1 MWVTVTAE
9 QVKSGRV
16 AEVFGAFAKL
26 GVTAFGGPVAH
37 LGYFRSE
44 FVDRRRWLD
53 DRTYGEYVALAQF
66 LPGPASSQVG
76 MALGAHRA
84 GWLGGLAAWTAFTL
98 PSALLMIAFAYGV
111 VALGD
116 VSGAGWLAGLKL
128 VAVAVVV
135 QALWQMANALCPD
148 RPRAGLALGGAAL
161 ALLAPL
167 VLGSAVWGQVGAILV
182 GGLIGTL
189 AFRRDPPAADLGGP
203 LVGRRSGA
211 LLLGGFFLLLV
222 LLPPLASAD
231 GALAVFESFYRAG
244 ALVFGGG
251 HVVLPLLQAETV
263 PTGWV
268 EGDVFLAGYGAA
280 QALPGP
286 LFTFAAYLGTAK
298 EGMPTGLIG
307 GLVAL
312 VAVFLP
318 GALLIFGVL
327 PFWQTLRRK
336 PAMAGAV
343 TGANAAVVGVLLA
356 ALYDPLWT
364 GTVRGTED
372 FVFLLGALALLMLV
386 KMPPWAVVALGA
398 LAGWALL

>member
-1 MWVTVTAE
+1 MTEERA
-9 QVKSGRV
+9 KRGR
-16 AEVFGAFAKL
+16 AGEVFTAFAKL

-37 LGYFRSE
+37 LGYFRTE
-44 FVDRRRWLD
+44 FVQRRRWLD

-116 VSGAGWLAGLKL
+116 VSGAGWLTGLKL

-135 QALWQMANALCPD
+135 QALWQMANSLCPD

-161 ALLAPL
+161 ALLAP
-167 VLGSAVWGQVGAILV
+167 VFFGSAVWGQVGAILL
-182 GGLIGTL
+182 GGMIGAV
-189 AFRRDPPAADLGGP
+189 AFRRDASNADYGG
-203 LVGRRSGA
+203 LAVGRGFGA
-211 LLLGGFFLLLV
+211 LLLGSFFVLLV

-231 GALAVFESFYRAG
+231 GTLAVFDSFYRAG

-268 EGDVFLAGYGAA
+268 EPDLFLAGYGAA

-286 LFTFAAYLGTAK
+286 LFTFAAYLGAAK
-298 EGMPTGLIG
+298 EGAPSGLLG
-307 GLVAL
+307 GAIAL
-312 VAVFLP
+312 IAVFLP

-343 TGANAAVVGVLLA
+343 TGANAAVVGILLA

-364 GTVRGTED
+364 GTVTAVEN
-372 FVFLLGALALLMLV
+372 FVFLLAALALLMLV
-386 KMPPWAVVALGA
+386 KVPPWAVVAAGA

>member
-1 MWVTVTAE
+1 MTATAE
-9 QVKSGRV
+9 QAKSGR
-16 AEVFGAFAKL
+16 AGEVFVAFAKL

-44 FVDRRRWLD
+44 FVERRRWLD

-84 GWLGGLAAWTAFTL
+84 GWVGGLAAWTAFTL

-135 QALWQMANALCPD
+135 QALWQMATSLCPD
-148 RPRAGLALGGAAL
+148 RQRAGLALGGAAL

-167 VLGSAVWGQVGAILV
+167 YLGSAVWGQVGAILV
-182 GGLIGTL
+182 GGLVGAV
-189 AFRRDPPAADLGGP
+189 AFRRDPPTARQDGLV
-203 LVGRRSGA
+203 VGRPTGA
-211 LLLGGFFLLLV
+211 LLLGSFFVLLI
-222 LLPPLASAD
+222 LLPPLASTD
-231 GALAVFESFYRAG
+231 GVLAVFDSFYRAG

-268 EGDVFLAGYGAA
+268 ESDIFLAGYGAA

-298 EGMPTGLIG
+298 EGLPAGLLGGLI
-307 GLVAL
+307 AL
-312 VAVFLP
+312 VAIFLP

-327 PFWQTLRRK
+327 PFWHTLRRK
-336 PAMAGAV
+336 PVMAGVV
-343 TGANAAVVGVLLA
+343 TGANAAVVGILLA
-356 ALYDPLWT
+356 ALYDPLWV
-364 GTVRGTED
+364 GTVRGTVD
-372 FVFLLGALALLMLV
+372 FVFLLAALTLLLLV

-398 LAGWALL
+398 LAGWVLL

>member
-1 MWVTVTAE
+1 MA
-9 QVKSGRV
+9 GLG
-16 AEVFGAFAKL
+16 EVFAAFAKL

-44 FVDRRRWLD
+44 FVERRGWLD

-111 VALGD
+111 VVLGD
-116 VSGAGWLAGLKL
+116 VRGAGWLHGLKL
-128 VAVAVVV
+128 VAVAVVI
-135 QALWQMANALCPD
+135 QALWQMANNLCPD
-148 RPRAGLALGGAAL
+148 RPRAALALGAAGV
-161 ALLAPL
+161 ALLVP
-167 VLGSAVWGQVGAILV
+167 SVWGQVGAI
-182 GGLIGTL
+182 GL
-189 AFRRDPPAADLGGP
+189 
-203 LVGRRSGA
+203 GA
-211 LLLGGFFLLLV
+211 LLGAAAFARPLPEGAQDGLKVSRAGGALMLAAFFVLLLAV
-222 LLPPLASAD
+222 PPLASGVD
-231 GALAVFESFYRAG
+231 GPLALFDAFYRAG

-263 PTGWV
+263 PRGWL
-268 EGDVFLAGYGAA
+268 DADLFLAGYGAA

-286 LFTFAAYLGTAK
+286 LFTFGAYLGAAK
-298 EGMPTGLIG
+298 AGDPTGVLG
-307 GLVAL
+307 GLIAL

-327 PFWQTLRRK
+327 PFWRRLRERRRV
-336 PAMAGAV
+336 AGGV
-343 TGANAAVVGVLLA
+343 TGANAAVVGILLA

-364 GTVRGTED
+364 GSVGGALD
-372 FVFLLGALALLMLV
+372 FVFVLAALGLLMLLRT
-386 KMPPWAVVALGA
+386 PPWAVVGLGA
-398 LAGWALL
+398 LGGAVLL

>member
-1 MWVTVTAE
+1 MEAE
-9 QVKSGRV
+9 QAKSGG
-16 AEVFGAFAKL
+16 AGEVFAAFAKL

-44 FVDRRRWLD
+44 FVERRGWLD

-116 VSGAGWLAGLKL
+116 LSAAGWLPGLKL
-128 VAVAVVV
+128 VAVAVVI

-148 RPRAGLALGGAAL
+148 RPRAALALGSAAL

-167 VLGSAVWGQVGAILV
+167 LVGSAVLGQVGAILL
-182 GGLIGTL
+182 GGLIGAV
-189 AFRRDPPAADLGGP
+189 AFRREAPAADYGG
-203 LVGRRSGA
+203 LAVGRTTGA
-211 LLLGGFFLLLV
+211 LLLAAFFVLLLLV
-222 LLPPLASAD
+222 PPLTAALAD
-231 GALAVFESFYRAG
+231 GPLAVFDSFYRAG

-268 EGDVFLAGYGAA
+268 ERDIFLAGYGAA

-286 LFTFAAYLGTAK
+286 LFTFAAYLGAAK
-298 EGMPTGLIG
+298 EGAPSGLLG

-312 VAVFLP
+312 AAVFLP

-327 PFWQTLRRK
+327 PFWQSLRRK

-343 TGANAAVVGVLLA
+343 TGANAAVVGILLA

-364 GTVRGTED
+364 ATVIGAED
-372 FVFLLGALALLMLV
+372 FVFLLAALALLMLV
-386 KMPPWAVVALGA
+386 KTPPWAVVALGA
-398 LAGWALL
+398 LAGWLLL

>member
-1 MWVTVTAE
+1 MEPE
-9 QVKSGRV
+9 QGKSGS
-16 AEVFGAFAKL
+16 AGEVFAAFAKL

-44 FVDRRRWLD
+44 FVERRGWLD
-53 DRTYGEYVALAQF
+53 DRAYGEYVALAQF

-111 VALGD
+111 VAMGD
-116 VSGAGWLAGLKL
+116 LSGAGWLAGLKL
-128 VAVAVVV
+128 VAVAVVI
-135 QALWQMANALCPD
+135 QALWQMANSLCPD

-167 VLGSAVWGQVGAILV
+167 LFGSAVLGQVGAILL
-182 GGLIGTL
+182 GGLIGAA
-189 AFRRDPPAADLGGP
+189 AFRREAPAAESGG
-203 LVGRRSGA
+203 LAVGRGTGAVLLSAFFA
-211 LLLGGFFLLLV
+211 LLLLV
-222 LLPPLASAD
+222 PPLAAAFAD
-231 GALAVFESFYRAG
+231 GPLAVFDSFYRAG

-268 EGDVFLAGYGAA
+268 DRDVFLAGYGAA

-286 LFTFAAYLGTAK
+286 LFTFAAYLGAAK
-298 EGMPTGLIG
+298 EGAPSGVTGGLI
-307 GLVAL
+307 AL
-312 VAVFLP
+312 AAVFLP

-327 PFWQTLRRK
+327 PFWRSLRRK

-343 TGANAAVVGVLLA
+343 TGANAAVVGILLA

-364 GTVRGTED
+364 ATVAGAQD
-372 FVFLLGALALLMLV
+372 FAFLLAALALLMLV
-386 KMPPWAVVALGA
+386 KTPPWAVVALGA
-398 LAGWALL
+398 LAGWLLL

>member
-1 MWVTVTAE
+1 MEAE
-9 QVKSGRV
+9 QAKSGGV
-16 AEVFGAFAKL
+16 GEVFAAFAKL

-44 FVDRRRWLD
+44 FVERRGWLD

-116 VSGAGWLAGLKL
+116 LSAAGWLAGLKL
-128 VAVAVVV
+128 VAVAVVI

-167 VLGSAVWGQVGAILV
+167 LVGSAVLGQVGAILL
-182 GGLIGTL
+182 GGLIGAV
-189 AFRRDPPAADLGGP
+189 AFRREAPAADYGG
-203 LVGRRSGA
+203 LAVGRATGA
-211 LLLGGFFLLLV
+211 LLLSAFFVLLLLV
-222 LLPPLASAD
+222 PPLTAALAD
-231 GALAVFESFYRAG
+231 GPLAVFDSFYRAG

-268 EGDVFLAGYGAA
+268 ERDIFLAGYGAA

-286 LFTFAAYLGTAK
+286 LFTFAAYLGAAK
-298 EGMPTGLIG
+298 EGAPSGLLG

-312 VAVFLP
+312 AAVFLP

-327 PFWQTLRRK
+327 PFWQSLRRK

-343 TGANAAVVGVLLA
+343 TGANAAVVGILLA

-364 GTVRGTED
+364 ATVTSAED
-372 FVFLLGALALLMLV
+372 FVFLLAALALLMLV
-386 KMPPWAVVALGA
+386 KTPPWAVVALGA
-398 LAGWALL
+398 LAGWLLL

>member
-1 MWVTVTAE
+1 MEAE
-9 QVKSGRV
+9 QAKSGGV
-16 AEVFGAFAKL
+16 GEVFAAFAKL

-44 FVDRRRWLD
+44 FVERRGWLD

-98 PSALLMIAFAYGV
+98 PSALMMIAFAYGV

-116 VSGAGWLAGLKL
+116 LSAAGWLAGLKL
-128 VAVAVVV
+128 VAVAVVI

-167 VLGSAVWGQVGAILV
+167 LVGSAVLGQVGAILL
-182 GGLIGTL
+182 GGLIGAV
-189 AFRRDPPAADLGGP
+189 AFRREAPAADYGG
-203 LVGRRSGA
+203 LAVGRATGA
-211 LLLGGFFLLLV
+211 LLLSAFFVLLLLV
-222 LLPPLASAD
+222 PPLTAAFSD
-231 GALAVFESFYRAG
+231 GPLAVFDSFYRAG

-268 EGDVFLAGYGAA
+268 ERDIFLAGYGAA

-286 LFTFAAYLGTAK
+286 LFTFAAYLGAAK
-298 EGMPTGLIG
+298 EGAPSGLLG

-312 VAVFLP
+312 AAVFLP

-327 PFWQTLRRK
+327 PFWQSLRRK

-343 TGANAAVVGVLLA
+343 TGANAAVVGILLA

-364 GTVRGTED
+364 ATVTSAED
-372 FVFLLGALALLMLV
+372 FVVLLAALALLMLV
-386 KMPPWAVVALGA
+386 KTPPWAVVALGA
-398 LAGWALL
+398 LAGWLLL